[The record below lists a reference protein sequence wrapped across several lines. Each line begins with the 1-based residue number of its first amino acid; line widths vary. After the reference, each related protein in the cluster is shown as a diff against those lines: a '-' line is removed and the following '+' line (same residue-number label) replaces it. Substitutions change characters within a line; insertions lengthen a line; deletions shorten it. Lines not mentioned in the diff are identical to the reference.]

1 MRKGIYILLLLFAA
15 LPLPAAETNYTVV
28 LDAGHGGKDPG
39 AVGRFSKEKDL
50 NLSLVLKM
58 GELLKEQYPDLY
70 GGTWRDTVLYEL
82 DKIAGWS
89 GMRA

>member
-1 MRKGIYILLLLFAA
+1 
-15 LPLPAAETNYTVV
+15 
-28 LDAGHGGKDPG
+28 
-39 AVGRFSKEKDL
+39 
-50 NLSLVLKM
+50 
-58 GELLKEQYPDLY
+58 LKEQYPDLY